1 MSTGGNM
8 ALREICATIRPDA
21 VNRRNPSGVLPVMIA
36 CSLHPMWENL
46 LTPPVTAL
54 PQSKLAKVAHLV
66 IKISPGCALAGVIAM
81 AATLVST
88 LHGGPQLLYALFF
101 GVAFHFLSSDPKAKP
116 GIEFCSRT
124 VLRLGVGLLGA
135 RITGAQIA
143 GLGWSTAAIVIG
155 AVLTTLFLGYLLGK
169 RLGLP
174 SAQGVLSGGSVA
186 ICGAS
191 AALAIS
197 AVLPRNKENERFT
210 LMVVVTVTVLSTVAM
225 VTYPLIAKFL
235 HLPPE
240 LAGLFLG
247 GTIHDVA
254 QVVGAGY
261 MLNHETGDYAT
272 IVKLFRVSMLAVV
285 VVVISSMFKA
295 ERERLENGTSTA
307 KQALVP
313 WFLWVFVA
321 LVAIN
326 SLGYVSTAVQH
337 CLSTVSRLCLVV
349 AIAALGIK
357 TSFRQLSKA
366 GWRPFTLLLAET
378 VWMAAFVLAAIYL
391 RS

>member
-1 MSTGGNM
+1 MSAAVSSGLQPVKF
-8 ALREICATIRPDA
+8 ALH
-21 VNRRNPSGVLPVMIA
+21 VLPGT
-36 CSLHPMWENL
+36 L
-46 LTPPVTAL
+46 LAAV
-54 PQSKLAKVAHLV
+54 V
-66 IKISPGCALAGVIAM
+66 AM

-101 GVAFHFLSSDPKAKP
+101 GVAFHYLSSDPKAKP
-116 GIEFCSRT
+116 GIEFCSRN

-135 RITGAQIA
+135 RITAAQIA
-143 GLGWSTAAIVIG
+143 GLGWSTAAIVIV
-155 AVLTTLFLGYLLGK
+155 AVITTLLAGYLLGK
-169 RLGLP
+169 YLGLER
-174 SAQGVLSGGSVA
+174 AQGVLSGGSVA

-197 AVLPRNKENERFT
+197 SVLPRTKESERFT

-225 VTYPLIAKFL
+225 VVYPLIARAL
-235 HLPPE
+235 NLPPE

-261 MLNHETGDYAT
+261 MIDHPTGDYAT

-285 VVVISSMFKA
+285 VVIVSAMFKT
-295 ERERLENGTSTA
+295 ERERAEHEIAANGGHAAA
-307 KQALVP
+307 KKQPLVP
-313 WFLWVFVA
+313 WFLWVFVI

-326 SLGYVSTAVQH
+326 SLGFVPTGVGKG
-337 CLSTVSRLCLVV
+337 LSDISRLCLVV

-357 TSFRQLSKA
+357 TSFQQLAKA
-366 GWRPFTLLLAET
+366 GWRPFSLLLVET
-378 VWMAAFVLAAIYL
+378 VWMAVLVLVAIIARQKGYF
-391 RS
+391 

>member
-1 MSTGGNM
+1 MSTATAGGLQQM
-8 ALREICATIRPDA
+8 KFVML
-21 VNRRNPSGVLPVMIA
+21 VLPGT
-36 CSLHPMWENL
+36 L
-46 LTPPVTAL
+46 
-54 PQSKLAKVAHLV
+54 
-66 IKISPGCALAGVIAM
+66 LAGVVAM

-101 GVAFHFLSSDPKAKP
+101 GVAFHYLSTDPKAKP
-116 GIEFCSRT
+116 GIEFCSRN

-135 RITGAQIA
+135 RITATQIA
-143 GLGWSTAAIVIG
+143 GLGLSTAAIVVG
-155 AVLTTLFLGYLLGK
+155 AVITTLLIGYFLGK
-169 RLGLP
+169 RLGLNR
-174 SAQGVLSGGSVA
+174 AQGVLSGGAVA

-197 AVLPRNKENERFT
+197 SVLPRTKESERFT

-225 VTYPLIAKFL
+225 VAYPLIARAFG
-235 HLPPE
+235 LPPE

-261 MLNHETGDYAT
+261 MIDHPTGDYAT

-285 VVVISSMFKA
+285 VVVVSAMFKGEREQA
-295 ERERLENGTSTA
+295 EREIAAKGKFATIK

-313 WFLWVFVA
+313 WFLWVFVI

-326 SLGYVSTAVQH
+326 SLGLLPAEMIKGMSDF
-337 CLSTVSRLCLVV
+337 SRLCLVV

-357 TSFRQLSKA
+357 TSFHQLAKA
-366 GWRPFTLLLAET
+366 GWRPFTLLLIET
-378 VWMAAFVLAAIYL
+378 LWMAGFVLAAIFARQQGVL
-391 RS
+391 